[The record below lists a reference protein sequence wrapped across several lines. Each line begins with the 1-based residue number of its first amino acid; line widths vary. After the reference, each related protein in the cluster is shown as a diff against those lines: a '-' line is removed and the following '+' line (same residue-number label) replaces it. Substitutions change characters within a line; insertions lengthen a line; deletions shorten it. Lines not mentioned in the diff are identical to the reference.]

1 MASCKFCGRQFGSE
15 QGVKAHLRSCQEYL
29 KLKPLLQKQSPSRN
43 SSISSLFHKSA
54 ASRSVQPLS
63 QPLGQSASRESEQ
76 AAQLK
81 HKRDSLLTAL
91 CSRLVDWYRTAE
103 GAITPEM
110 AVAAKVA
117 ILDELGGLPIE
128 ELSQTELDLRAEDI
142 RNSIFAPYL
151 QKQQDQME
159 RQKDR
164 HQKETLRRQ
173 EASEAHSRRAQR
185 KAALIELGVAR
196 ALRLSRASTSRDV
209 PWCCLSGKF
218 APGSKHYWW
227 ATRWNHTWKKQ
238 LRLQSCRQS
247 SSGQP
252 ERKRFNGS
260 KRHAWWI
267 NVSRLPCQ

>member
-1 MASCKFCGRQFGSE
+1 M
-15 QGVKAHLRSCQEYL
+15 
-29 KLKPLLQKQSPSRN
+29 
-43 SSISSLFHKSA
+43 
-54 ASRSVQPLS
+54 LS
-63 QPLGQSASRESEQ
+63 TGG
-76 AAQLK
+76 
-81 HKRDSLLTAL
+81 
-91 CSRLVDWYRTAE
+91 LVSQAE

-196 ALRLSRASTSRDV
+196 ALRLSRASDITGRALVLLEWQVRARLETLLVGDEMEPHVEETIEASIMPPIIEWAARTEEIQRVKKARMVDQCLALALPVAEATLPWVKDSIVKMVCEKFGLHPAYTPPPDDAGTSSENVKPAETSPPHAAHRQ
-209 PWCCLSGKF
+209 
-218 APGSKHYWW
+218 GSSPPSV
-227 ATRWNHTWKKQ
+227 TTSPQDSTGEGDPISQIRN
-238 LRLQSCRQS
+238 RGR
-247 SSGQP
+247 G
-252 ERKRFNGS
+252 
-260 KRHAWWI
+260 
-267 NVSRLPCQ
+267 